1 MAESL
6 VEVNY
11 QSCDIMVHMECPL
24 TCKKFEYYLS
34 LSDSF
39 CLTAH
44 TCVCISGRQSIMV
57 VQTLHFCDQVV
68 SLNFHYKFWKTS
80 RKQILHWVFQ
90 SHDYHAKENFKE
102 SIKWFAPC
110 YWPHHFQNYSCG
122 LEIIKM
128 LAPCSTLP

>member
-1 MAESL
+1 MSP
-6 VEVNY
+6 Y
-11 QSCDIMVHMECPL
+11 MQ
-24 TCKKFEYYLS
+24 KFEYYLS
-34 LSDSF
+34 SYLCLSDSF

-80 RKQILHWVFQ
+80 HKQILHWVFQ

-102 SIKWFAPC
+102 SIK
-110 YWPHHFQNYSCG
+110 
-122 LEIIKM
+122 
-128 LAPCSTLP
+128 